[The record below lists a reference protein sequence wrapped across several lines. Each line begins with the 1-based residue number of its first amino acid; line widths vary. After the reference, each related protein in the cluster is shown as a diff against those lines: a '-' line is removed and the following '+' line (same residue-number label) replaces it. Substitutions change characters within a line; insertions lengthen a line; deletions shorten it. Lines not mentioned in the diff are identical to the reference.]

1 MRKFNRVSTLL
12 LISKKQPTIT
22 KKILSLTFSL
32 STFFWLIGW
41 HQLLTQNTSAQ
52 TLTARQQLSWQVLF
66 EENKPPVPKK
76 PGIDRNP
83 ARPIESSKLCAIAP
97 EPAPQE
103 IWSDRPLFVWQAEV
117 GKIEVRS
124 PGRKNALWQ
133 QPVTAAQR
141 SVLYGGDEA
150 LQPGEIYNW
159 VSFDRQNKR
168 LFVVRFKVMDAEKRD
183 RIKTQLQSLEAELK
197 AKGATGEEI
206 AMHRAQYFAQQK
218 LWSDFWQEVF
228 SVENPS
234 TALTEMVKTQ
244 TTQLCLQASEQNS

>member
-1 MRKFNRVSTLL
+1 MRKFNRVFTLL
-12 LISKKQPTIT
+12 LTTKKQPTVT

-32 STFFWLIGW
+32 STFFLLMGW

-52 TLTARQQLSWQVLF
+52 TLTARQQLSWQALF
-66 EENKPPVPKK
+66 EENKPPVPEK
-76 PGIDRNP
+76 PATSRPMGNRNL
-83 ARPIESSKLCAIAP
+83 SNVCAIAP

-117 GKIEVRS
+117 GKIEVRLQDS
-124 PGRKNALWQ
+124 KNALWQ

-150 LQPGEIYNW
+150 LQPGETYNW

-168 LFVVRFKVMDAEKRD
+168 LFGVRFKVMDAEKRD
-183 RIKTQLQSLEAELK
+183 GIKTQLQSLEAELK

-206 AMHRAQYFAQQK
+206 AMHRAQYFAKQK
-218 LWSDFWQEVF
+218 LWSDFWREVF

-244 TTQLCLQASEQNS
+244 TTQLCLKASEQNS